1 MQLKILEIKEPSA
14 NLRTYN
20 KRKSSN
26 DHNKHSFGARNKVL
40 AIMEQRRLWFAILV
54 CQRVQ
59 NMAFGPSKK
68 ESKRENK
75 A

>member
-1 MQLKILEIKEPSA
+1 
-14 NLRTYN
+14 
-20 KRKSSN
+20 
-26 DHNKHSFGARNKVL
+26 
-40 AIMEQRRLWFAILV
+40 MEQRRLWFAILV